1 MKLFLFLLLLVN
13 ISFGQVVQEI
23 YLCES
28 MRTEYTYYIFNQQSN
43 LKWTTPYGVVYS
55 SSVTVNWQ
63 IPGTYT
69 ITAEF
74 VDESNCNDQKRIII
88 VKVYECNE
96 SAIYFPN
103 AFTPND
109 DVNNKFF
116 DVKGYNIK
124 SFHMLIYNRWG
135 ELIYET
141 YSLEDK
147 WDGYYEGRLVQL
159 DVYVYTALWQDIKEK
174 WGSKTGTV
182 TVLY

>member
-1 MKLFLFLLLLVN
+1 MKLLLFFLLCMN

-28 MRTEYTYYIFNQQSN
+28 MRTEYTYYIFGQNSN

-55 SSVTVNWQ
+55 EQVTVNWQ
-63 IPGTYT
+63 IPGLYT

-74 VDESNCNDQKRIII
+74 IDESTCNDQKRIIMI
-88 VKVYECNE
+88 KVIPCQE

-103 AFTPND
+103 VFTPNQD
-109 DVNNKFF
+109 RNNELF
-116 DVKGYNIK
+116 DIKGYNIK

-141 YSLEDK
+141 YSLDNK
-147 WDGYYEGRLVQL
+147 WDGYYEGRPVQQ
-159 DVYVYTALWQDIKEK
+159 DVYVYTALWEDIMEK
-174 WGSKTGTV
+174 WGSKTGIV